1 MKKETIRWNRYVGI
15 IFITIPFL
23 VQIPYTILIVNFQY
37 PDILRKSTETI
48 LTEFHKGGSSLV
60 WTWWFFG
67 ISGLPLLFGYL
78 HLYQISKSNH
88 PLFSLAAVIFG
99 IVSLF
104 FQLIGLLRWVFVVPI
119 LTNLYFDPLSI
130 DLVKAA
136 VLVNFQTIHHLF
148 GVLIGEH
155 LGQLFTI
162 FWMLMVSIMIWKDH
176 LLPSWLAVFGMIS
189 SLVYFLAQWEL
200 FAIVI
205 PNVKEIPFAGL
216 LGSLC
221 WLFWMVFLGIQ
232 ILKKSFVSDQ
242 YGIKEH

>member
-1 MKKETIRWNRYVGI
+1 MQNQSIKKNRYIGM
-15 IFITIPFL
+15 IFIMIPFL
-23 VQIPYTILIVNFQY
+23 IQIPYTMLIVDFQY
-37 PDILRKSTETI
+37 PDILRLPSETI
-48 LTEFHKGGSSLV
+48 LTEFQKGGSSLV

-78 HLYQISKSNH
+78 HLYQITQKNN
-88 PLFSLAAVIFG
+88 PLLSLAAVMFG

-119 LTNLYFDPLSI
+119 LANLYSDPLSSDI
-130 DLVKAA
+130 IKEA

-162 FWMLMVSIMIWKDH
+162 FWMGMVSFMIWKDQVF
-176 LLPSWLAVFGMIS
+176 PKWIAIFGMFS
-189 SLVYFLAQWEL
+189 SLVYILAQWEL

-205 PNVKEIPFAGL
+205 PEVKEIPLAGL

-221 WLFWMVFLGIQ
+221 WLLWMVSLGIQ
-232 ILKKSFVSDQ
+232 IIRGKN
-242 YGIKEH
+242 EN

>member
-1 MKKETIRWNRYVGI
+1 MQNQSIKKNRYIGM
-15 IFITIPFL
+15 IFIMIPFL
-23 VQIPYTILIVNFQY
+23 IQIPYTMLIVNFQY
-37 PDILRKSTETI
+37 PDILRLPSGTI
-48 LTEFHKGGSSLV
+48 LTEFQKGGSFLV

-78 HLYQISKSNH
+78 HLYQITKKNN
-88 PLFSLAAVIFG
+88 PLLSLAAVMFG

-119 LTNLYFDPLSI
+119 LANLYSDPLSSDI
-130 DLVKAA
+130 VKDA

-162 FWMLMVSIMIWKDH
+162 FWMGMVSFMIWKDQVF
-176 LLPSWLAVFGMIS
+176 PKWTAIFGMVS
-189 SLVYFLAQWEL
+189 SLVYIFAQWEL

-205 PNVKEIPFAGL
+205 PEVKEIPLAGL

-221 WLFWMVFLGIQ
+221 WLLWMVSLGIQ
-232 ILKKSFVSDQ
+232 IIKKSLA
-242 YGIKEH
+242 KN